1 MNRQQDSKGKKT
13 SYRQQQDY
21 GQYEY
26 SKQYKDDNKPKQD
39 YEIYEKEDYS
49 EYIQK
54 NEQDKYY
61 YEADEYEQQNQH
73 ENPQDQQE
81 AEHFE
86 EVPNIKKILAKKVQN
101 DQKNK
106 LIQSKSEQENNQNG
120 EEGYDDEDQNDEN
133 YQQEEQEE
141 EDDDEYQEDNDDQ
154 NKTNN
159 QQKQQKQGNLTKA
172 TKKVFKKYED
182 QGGLSD
188 EQEDEEQYYEEDEE
202 EQNLNTNQYLKQQQ
216 NTGGILK
223 NSKQN
228 QNRIKTTSNKNIQ
241 DVDDDDGEEDD
252 PEKETDY
259 PEQSNQTQQSSKS
272 GNSNNYLRS
281 TKSFQTKQ
289 EIKQEEKTLSQM
301 SEPFDNIYNTKK
313 YPLGIVDDPALEEQ
327 RKNLWKTFGRECA
340 AGREL
345 FSLYKCHMPPKI
357 SYPKPKQKTA
367 EELLP
372 KPKEIKPCPQKTQIS
387 YPPLSYKE
395 PKQKYFKVDFIP
407 KRKPESEIRKELE
420 EIARNPYIPANTGK
434 NRKELIEKLQQKF
447 KHLRGGLP
455 KGAELPLIDENK
467 LVCDEE
473 AIKNQAKKRIG
484 MKNKIFTGEYEDRND
499 QKTVIS
505 DDPVQECNILFDQ
518 IMQEIEERQEYLDSI
533 KDLKEPKLKTKIKK
547 EIIERVAELQ
557 KVTELKQKYM

>member
-21 GQYEY
+21 GQFEY
-26 SKQYKDDNKPKQD
+26 SKQYKDDDRPKQN

-49 EYIQK
+49 QYIQK

-61 YEADEYEQQNQH
+61 YEADEYEQQNQQEH
-73 ENPQDQQE
+73 VQDQQE
-81 AEHFE
+81 GEHFE

-101 DQKNK
+101 DQKNN
-106 LIQSKSEQENNQNG
+106 LIQSKSEQDNYQNEEGDIDDDNQYHQNYDQG
-120 EEGYDDEDQNDEN
+120 EE
-133 YQQEEQEE
+133 EE
-141 EDDDEYQEDNDDQ
+141 EQEDNDDQ
-154 NKTNN
+154 NTANS
-159 QQKQQKQGNLTKA
+159 QKIQQKQGNLTKA

-182 QGGLSD
+182 QGLSD
-188 EQEDEEQYYEEDEE
+188 EQEDEDQYYDEDE
-202 EQNLNTNQYLKQQQ
+202 QNINSNQQQKQQQ

-223 NSKQN
+223 NSKQS
-228 QNRIKTTSNKNIQ
+228 QNRNKTTSNKNIQ
-241 DVDDDDGEEDD
+241 DEDDDDDD

-272 GNSNNYLRS
+272 QTSNNYLRS

-345 FSLYKCHMPPKI
+345 FSLYKCHMPPKMN
-357 SYPKPKQKTA
+357 YPKPKQKTA

-420 EIARNPYIPANTGK
+420 EIARNPYVPANTGK
-434 NRKELIEKLQQKF
+434 NRKDLIEKLQQKF
-447 KHLRGGLP
+447 KYLRGGLP

-467 LVCDEE
+467 LVQDEE
-473 AIKNQAKKRIG
+473 TIKAQAKKRIG

-505 DDPVQECNILFDQ
+505 DDPVQECNALFDQ
-518 IMQEIEERQEYLDSI
+518 IMQEIEERQQYLDSI